1 MNWIELGDVAD
12 LIMGQS
18 PPGDTY
24 NTIGN
29 GWPFFQGKT
38 EFGKVSPIAVKWCTE
53 PKKIAQPGDILISV
67 RAPVGPTNLADQE
80 CCIGRG
86 LAAIRAKSVDRD
98 FLWLFLQYSEN
109 TLVAKGQGSTFE
121 AINGEDLKVLEVPHY
136 SIEKQ
141 RQSAASMKAQLAE
154 VDKARQAAVAQMRD
168 ASLLVTR
175 YRENAIKQLEDVP
188 RVPLGELL
196 VGIEAGKS
204 FQTTE
209 LIARPDELGVL
220 KVSAVSWNRF
230 LPQEAKAIEGKYQ
243 PDERHRI
250 KKGDLIISRANT
262 LELVGAVV
270 RVADDYPMRLL
281 SDKTLRLG
289 VNEEKV
295 LPDFLLTVLKLSE
308 ARAHIENNATG
319 TSDSMRNISQKTI
332 NAIPVP
338 VISIDKQKELV
349 ERFSLFNREM
359 LLIQKSTNKMLNDIR
374 LLPQKILAQAFEI

>member
-1 MNWIELGDVAD
+1 MRMIELGDVAD
-12 LIMGQS
+12 LVMGQS

-53 PKKIAQPGDILISV
+53 PRKIAQPGDILISV

-98 FLWLFLQYSEN
+98 FLWLFLQYSEKA
-109 TLVAKGQGSTFE
+109 LVSKGQGSTFE
-121 AINGEDLKVLEVPHY
+121 AINGDDLKSLKVPHY
-136 SIEKQ
+136 SIEQQ
-141 RQSAASMKAQLAE
+141 RQIAARLNAQLAE
-154 VDKARQAAVAQMRD
+154 VDKARQAAETQLREAV
-168 ASLLVTR
+168 LLVNR
-175 YRENAIKQLEDVP
+175 YRKDAIKRLKDVP
-188 RVPLGELL
+188 RAPLGELL
-196 VGIEAGKS
+196 ISIEAGKS
-204 FQTTE
+204 FQTTDI
-209 LIARPDELGVL
+209 IARPDELGVL
-220 KVSAVSWNRF
+220 KVSAVSWNEF
-230 LPQEAKAIEGKYQ
+230 LPQEAKAIEGEYQ

-262 LELVGAVV
+262 IELVGAVV

-281 SDKTLRLG
+281 SDKTLRLV

-295 LPDFLLTVLKLSE
+295 FPDYLLTALKLPE
-308 ARAHIENNATG
+308 ARTHIENNATG

-332 NAIPVP
+332 HSIPVP
-338 VISIDKQKELV
+338 ALTFNEQRELID
-349 ERFSLFNREM
+349 RFLQFNKTM
-359 LLIQKSTNKMLNDIR
+359 ILIQKSGNMILNDIN
-374 LLPQKILAQAFEI
+374 LLPRKILAQAFEE